1 MGDMQ
6 RWSRPLSIVTL
17 AAIVSACGGGR
28 TAVPPFANAYPNA
41 RGGGV
46 ADGLGHAIV
55 GFTVDTPSR
64 AAGAASL
71 GINATVLYG
80 ESPTPSSGLAKA
92 LERNG
97 ISVIDGAISSELQY
111 WECHRTHTVAP
122 PPGGRN
128 DYCHN
133 DERPGV
139 DSDAVVLRYV
149 AAELERDAQ
158 RPYVRGL
165 WVLDDWPYWDYG
177 SARVLLQKIHALARA
192 KVPHDPAICGFA
204 ATLARPGR
212 VAWQRGLA
220 LNYSND
226 GCDMVGWYAYTPFG
240 RRKPSN
246 GDELDWSMQSLLPA
260 MGDSLAKQGWTLAH
274 APLVGIGQAWS
285 GRYGDGYYQPG
296 LSRKQMLDQARGFC
310 TYGASAIAWWAWD
323 DGAYLPKTKTPED
336 SRVIDDGIGEGIGAC
351 QNIWK

>member
-1 MGDMQ
+1 MGDVG
-6 RWSRPLSIVTL
+6 RLLRFASIAAFTAILTACAGRP
-17 AAIVSACGGGR
+17 AAM
-28 TAVPPFANAYPNA
+28 PPFPNA
-41 RGGGV
+41 ASHARQAGT

-55 GFTVDTPSR
+55 GFTVDTPAR
-64 AAGAASL
+64 AADAGSV
-71 GINATVLYG
+71 GINATILYG

-92 LERNG
+92 LQDHG
-97 ISVIDGAISSELQY
+97 ISVIDGSISSELQY

-133 DERPGV
+133 DEKPRV
-139 DSDAVVLRYV
+139 DSEGVVLKYV
-149 AAELERDAQ
+149 ALELERDAQ

-177 SARVLLQKIHALARA
+177 SARKLLQEIHALARA

-212 VAWQRGLA
+212 VAWQHGLA

-226 GCDMVGWYAYTPFG
+226 GCDMVGWYVYTPFG

-246 GDELDWSMQSLLPA
+246 GA
-260 MGDSLAKQGWTLAH
+260 
-274 APLVGIGQAWS
+274 
-285 GRYGDGYYQPG
+285 
-296 LSRKQMLDQARGFC
+296 
-310 TYGASAIAWWAWD
+310 
-323 DGAYLPKTKTPED
+323 
-336 SRVIDDGIGEGIGAC
+336 
-351 QNIWK
+351 